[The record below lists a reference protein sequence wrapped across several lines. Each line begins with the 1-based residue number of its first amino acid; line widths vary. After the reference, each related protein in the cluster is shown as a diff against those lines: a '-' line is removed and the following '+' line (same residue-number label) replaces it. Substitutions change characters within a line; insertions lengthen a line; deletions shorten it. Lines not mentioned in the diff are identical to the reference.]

1 MAKSS
6 FSSFFPRIERL
17 YSATR
22 LAVLSGILTWAVF
35 HDPSSSD
42 RLGVAILFAVVALQ
56 VGHFYF
62 HTVKLRKSYED
73 FFVGSLIFDVAFTT
87 ALIYFT
93 GCVDSSFYLFY
104 YLTIA
109 VGAYYLGLQRGLILS
124 LVVTTLYSLLVYQTT
139 VEIPMV
145 SFLMRLFLAWS
156 LAAGVGVIANQTKQS
171 ESKLLKLLD
180 TLNVQTTELERTQA
194 QIENI
199 YDTSRKLGGILNLD
213 QLLDEITKIADS
225 LWGYAL
231 FEVIL
236 ISPKTGGLELV
247 AAVRDGERRILDI
260 PEPVRLDGVISRVI
274 QNGVPDRIVDT
285 KSCQYYVQ
293 RLEGARSELAVPMLS
308 HGRVIGVINAE
319 SESAGRFT
327 ERDQKLVSILAA
339 SASMAVE
346 NARLHKQVSDLAVID
361 ELTGINN
368 FRYFSERLV
377 EEKRRSE
384 RYNLPLSLIMI
395 DIDWFKRTN
404 DTYGHEIGNIV
415 LRELVEVMKECTR
428 DTDHTCRYGGEE
440 FIVILPQT
448 GAKDAEVIAERIRNR
463 VDRHEF
469 GGYGGAPKLHMTVS
483 VGITSY
489 PDNGLSSDELISA
502 VDSALYRAKGA
513 GKNVVC
519 SV

>member
-6 FSSFFPRIERL
+6 FRSFFPRIERL

-22 LAVLSGILTWAVF
+22 LTVLLGILTWAVF
-35 HDPSSSD
+35 HDSSSSD
-42 RLGVAILFAVVALQ
+42 RLGVAILFLVFVFQ

-62 HTVKLRKSYED
+62 HTAKLRKSYED

-93 GCVDSSFYLFY
+93 GCVNSSFYLLY

-109 VGAYYLGLQRGLILS
+109 VGAYHLGLQRGLILS
-124 LVVTTLYSLLVYQTT
+124 LAVTTLYSLLVYETA

-145 SFLMRLFLAWS
+145 SLLMRLFLAWS
-156 LAAGVGVIANQTKQS
+156 LAAGVGVVAKQTRQS

-199 YDTSRKLGGILNLD
+199 YDTSRMLGGILNLD
-213 QLLDEITKIADS
+213 QLLNEITKIADS
-225 LWGYAL
+225 LWSYEL

-236 ISPKTGGLELV
+236 INPKTSGLEL
-247 AAVRDGERRILDI
+247 AAVVKNGERKILKI
-260 PEPVRLDGVISRVI
+260 PEPVRSDGVVGRVV
-274 QNGVPDRIVDT
+274 QNGIPDRIVDIE
-285 KSCQYYVQ
+285 SCQYYVE

-319 SESAGRFT
+319 SASVGRFS

-361 ELTGINN
+361 ELTGIHN
-368 FRYFSERLV
+368 FRYFLERLV
-377 EEKRRSE
+377 EEKKRSE
-384 RYNLPLSLIMI
+384 RYNLPLFLQFS
-395 DIDWFKRTN
+395 
-404 DTYGHEIGNIV
+404 
-415 LRELVEVMKECTR
+415 
-428 DTDHTCRYGGEE
+428 
-440 FIVILPQT
+440 
-448 GAKDAEVIAERIRNR
+448 
-463 VDRHEF
+463 
-469 GGYGGAPKLHMTVS
+469 
-483 VGITSY
+483 
-489 PDNGLSSDELISA
+489 
-502 VDSALYRAKGA
+502 
-513 GKNVVC
+513 
-519 SV
+519 

>member
-6 FSSFFPRIERL
+6 FSSIFPRIERL

-22 LAVLSGILTWAVF
+22 LAVLVSILTWAVF

-42 RLGVAILFAVVALQ
+42 RLGVAILSLVFVFQ

-93 GCVDSSFYLFY
+93 GCVNSSFYLLY

-124 LVVTTLYSLLVYQTT
+124 LAVTTLYSLLVYETA

-156 LAAGVGVIANQTKQS
+156 LAVGVGVVAKQTRQS

-180 TLNVQTTELERTQA
+180 TLNIQTTELERTQA

-199 YDTSRKLGGILNLD
+199 YDTSRMLGGILNLD
-213 QLLDEITKIADS
+213 QLLNEITKIANS
-225 LWGYAL
+225 LWSYAL

-236 ISPKTGGLELV
+236 INPKTGGLELV
-247 AAVRDGERRILDI
+247 AAVKNGERRILEV
-260 PEPVRLDGVISRVI
+260 PEPIRSDGIVGRVI
-274 QNGVPDRIVDT
+274 QNGAPERIVDVE
-285 KSCQYYVQ
+285 SCPYYLES
-293 RLEGARSELAVPMLS
+293 LEGAKSELAVPMLA
-308 HGRVIGVINAE
+308 HGRTIGAINAE
-319 SESAGRFT
+319 SKSVGHFT
-327 ERDQKLVSILAA
+327 EWDQKLVSILAA

-404 DTYGHEIGNIV
+404 DTYGHEIGNII

-448 GAKDAEVIAERIRNR
+448 GAKDAEMIAERIRSR
-463 VDRHEF
+463 VDKHEF

-489 PDNGLSSDELISA
+489 PDNGLSTDELIGA

>member
-6 FSSFFPRIERL
+6 FRSFFPRIERL

-22 LAVLSGILTWAVF
+22 LTVLLGILTWAVF
-35 HDPSSSD
+35 HDSSSSD
-42 RLGVAILFAVVALQ
+42 RLGVAILFLVFVFQ

-62 HTVKLRKSYED
+62 HTAKLRKSYED

-93 GCVDSSFYLFY
+93 GCVNSSFYLLY

-109 VGAYYLGLQRGLILS
+109 VGAYHLGLQRGLILS
-124 LVVTTLYSLLVYQTT
+124 LAVTTLYSLLVYETA

-145 SFLMRLFLAWS
+145 SLLMRLFLAWS
-156 LAAGVGVIANQTKQS
+156 LAAGVGVVAKQTRQS

-199 YDTSRKLGGILNLD
+199 YDTSRMLGGILNLD
-213 QLLDEITKIADS
+213 QLLNEITKIADS
-225 LWGYAL
+225 LWSYEL

-236 ISPKTGGLELV
+236 INPKTSGLEL
-247 AAVRDGERRILDI
+247 AAVVKNGERKILKI
-260 PEPVRLDGVISRVI
+260 PEPVRSDGVVGRVV
-274 QNGVPDRIVDT
+274 QNGIPDRIVDIE
-285 KSCQYYVQ
+285 SCQYYVE

-319 SESAGRFT
+319 SASVGRFS

-361 ELTGINN
+361 ELTGIHN
-368 FRYFSERLV
+368 FRYFLERLV
-377 EEKRRSE
+377 EEKKRSE
-384 RYNLPLSLIMI
+384 RYNLPLSLIM
-395 DIDWFKRTN
+395 
-404 DTYGHEIGNIV
+404 V
-415 LRELVEVMKECTR
+415 
-428 DTDHTCRYGGEE
+428 
-440 FIVILPQT
+440 
-448 GAKDAEVIAERIRNR
+448 
-463 VDRHEF
+463 
-469 GGYGGAPKLHMTVS
+469 
-483 VGITSY
+483 
-489 PDNGLSSDELISA
+489 
-502 VDSALYRAKGA
+502 
-513 GKNVVC
+513 
-519 SV
+519 